1 LKSVY
6 DIFKERGFLEQI
18 SDEPLLRDLLGHEQ
32 VTCYIGFD
40 PTAASLHI
48 GSLVPI
54 MSLAHMQRHGHR
66 TIALV
71 GGGTALIGDPSGKTE
86 MRQIL
91 THDEINDNARGL
103 QKQLSRYLDFDAAK
117 AVMLNN
123 ADWLTRL
130 NYIEFLRDIGRH
142 FSVNRMLTAESYR
155 IRLEKGLNFIEFNYM
170 LLQAYDFLHLF
181 QNFGCLLQMG
191 GNDQWGNMVAGIDLI
206 RRVEGKAAFCM
217 TFPLITTSHG
227 QKMGKTEKGTVW
239 LDAKLTSPY
248 EYYQYWINVED
259 ADLARFLAL
268 FTFLPM
274 AEITSVATLTDAR
287 LNMAKAVLAF
297 EATKITHGEEAA
309 VGAFHETAKLFSY
322 RPVEKGLFPSS
333 TIPRPDVIGEA
344 NLNIPPLSLSASA
357 TPSLP
362 TSTFALEEGNPEYH
376 TLSLSDYGK
385 AALRIEWSELEKG
398 IPAFELFKTSSLCVS
413 GGEARRLIS
422 QGGGYVNDRQ
432 LKAFDE
438 KITLSD
444 ADEKGEIRLR
454 KGKKK
459 YAIVSVK

>member
-1 LKSVY
+1 MRNVY

-18 SDEPLLRDLLGHEQ
+18 TDESMIRELLDREQ
-32 VTCYIGFD
+32 MTCYIGFD
-40 PTAASLHI
+40 PTAESLHI

-91 THDEINDNARGL
+91 TRDEIDYNARGL
-103 QKQLSRYLDFDAAK
+103 QKQLSRYLDFGDEK
-117 AVMLNN
+117 AVLLNN
-123 ADWLTRL
+123 ADWLTRF

-181 QNFGCLLQMG
+181 QNYGCRLQMG

-206 RRVEGKAAFCM
+206 RRVEGKTSFCM

-239 LDAKLTSPY
+239 LDPKLTSPY

-259 ADLARFLAL
+259 EDLERFLAL

-274 AEITSVATLTDAR
+274 EEIQSVRTLTDAG
-287 LNMAKAVLAF
+287 LNMAKGVLAF

-309 VGAFHETAKLFSY
+309 LGAFRKSAQLFGIRSVET
-322 RPVEKGLFPSS
+322 GLFPSS
-333 TIPRPDVIGEA
+333 TIQRADATGEA
-344 NLNIPPLSLSASA
+344 DAVLSPPTLEASGA
-357 TPSLP
+357 VSLP
-362 TSTFALEEGNPEYH
+362 VERRRLDE
-376 TLSLSDYGK
+376 
-385 AALRIEWSELEKG
+385 G
-398 IPAFELFKTSSLCVS
+398 IPAFELFHETNLCRS
-413 GGEARRLIS
+413 RGEARRLIN
-422 QGGGYVNDRQ
+422 QGGGYVNNRQ
-432 LKAFDE
+432 LTAFDE
-438 KITLSD
+438 RIGFGD
-444 ADEKGEIRLR
+444 ADEQGEIRLR

-459 YAIVSVK
+459 YATVSVR